1 MTTITAAV
9 AREHHAPLSLEE
21 LELDEIRDN
30 EVRVRMVATGICHT
44 DAVIRDGLAPTP
56 LPAVLG
62 HEGTGV
68 VEEVGRSITTVKPG
82 DHVVL
87 AAAYCGTCRQCR
99 AGRMAYCE
107 NVLAQDFGG
116 RRRDGSTALSAKDG
130 TPISSHFFGQ
140 SSFGTYANVVET
152 IAVRVDPAVPPEVL
166 APLGCGINTGA
177 PLRAQRAPAAG
188 RVIVR
193 GDRCWR
199 RRPCRGD
206 GRRVAGCTTIV
217 AIDLRRLPAG
227 VGARGG
233 ATHTINSGTAD
244 MSGELSNITGG
255 DGVNYILDTT
265 GVPAVVSG
273 AAGALAIRGTLALVG
288 AAAPGTEA
296 RLRIDVASLLKGWTF
311 KTIVQGSSVPQVFIP
326 ALIELW
332 KQGRFPRRQ
341 ARPDL
346 QIGRYQHG
354 VHRLRVR
361 GDGQAGHR
369 LLTASDVGT
378 GRSPHKWRHTG

>member
-1 MTTITAAV
+1 MLNALRPPAGSSFAVTGAGAVGLAAV
-9 AREHHAPLSLEE
+9 
-21 LELDEIRDN
+21 
-30 EVRVRMVATGICHT
+30 M
-44 DAVIRDGLAPTP
+44 
-56 LPAVLG
+56 
-62 HEGTGV
+62 
-68 VEEVGRSITTVKPG
+68 
-82 DHVVL
+82 
-87 AAAYCGTCRQCR
+87 AA
-99 AGRMAYCE
+99 
-107 NVLAQDFGG
+107 
-116 RRRDGSTALSAKDG
+116 
-130 TPISSHFFGQ
+130 
-140 SSFGTYANVVET
+140 
-152 IAVRVDPAVPPEVL
+152 
-166 APLGCGINTGA
+166 
-177 PLRAQRAPAAG
+177 
-188 RVIVR
+188 
-193 GDRCWR
+193 
-199 RRPCRGD
+199 
-206 GRRVAGCTTIV
+206 RVAGCTTIV
-217 AIDLRRLPAG
+217 AIDLHDSRLEL
-227 VGARGG
+227 AREVVPPTPSTPGRPTCLASCRTSPE
-233 ATHTINSGTAD
+233 ATAS
-244 MSGELSNITGG
+244 
-255 DGVNYILDTT
+255 TT
-265 GVPAVVSG
+265 SSTHRGPAVVSG